1 MKLITEVVE
10 DLELFTEDDGDGKK
24 NLYLEGIFLQ
34 SETKNR
40 NNRIY
45 PREILEREVGRYK
58 KSYIKENRAF
68 GELGHPEGPTIN
80 LERVSHM
87 ITQLRR
93 SGDHWVGRAKIMRDT
108 PSGKIVEGLL
118 SEGAQ
123 LGVSSRGMG
132 SLDERPDGT
141 KLVKDD
147 YYLATAADIVADPS
161 APNAFVQGIMEGRE
175 WIWNNVG
182 LKESDVSN
190 AKYKIDK
197 YYNSKDK
204 EEKLLSALNELF
216 SKI

>member
-1 MKLITEVVE
+1 MKLITEICE
-10 DLELFTEDDGDGKK
+10 DLEVFEEEDDGKK
-24 NLYLEGIFLQ
+24 SLYLEGIFLQ

-45 PREILEREVGRYK
+45 PRSILEREVGRYK

-93 SGDHWVGRAKIMRDT
+93 SGDSWTGRAKIMRET

-118 SEGAQ
+118 NEGAQ

-132 SLDERPDGT
+132 SLQDQQDGT
-141 KLVKDD
+141 KLVADD
-147 YYLATAADIVADPS
+147 FYLATAADIVADPS
-161 APNAFVQGIMEGRE
+161 APNAFVKGIMEGRE
-175 WIWNNVG
+175 WMWDNG
-182 LKESDVSN
+182 LLRESDVDR
-190 AKYKIDK
+190 ARKTIDK
-197 YYNSKDK
+197 HYNSKDK
-204 EEKLLSALNELF
+204 EEQILKALDTLLS
-216 SKI
+216 KI